1 MTRHLF
7 CEGASV
13 GMSEMSRPIGSLC
26 LLFLD
31 RMVRPQRLLRD
42 RSTVPVGDVLLR
54 ALDRQDVG

>member
-7 CEGASV
+7 CEGANV
-13 GMSEMSRPIGSLC
+13 GMFEMFRSIGSFC
-26 LLFLD
+26 LLFPD

-54 ALDRQDVG
+54 VLDRQGVG